1 MARKLSGREVALAVI
16 LTVAV
21 LGWIWFRPDDPFRG
35 GAAAGEL
42 TDLAQMDAAP
52 VVRMDLLAVR
62 DVKFDE
68 AGRDLFKYG
77 KKPISA
83 EELAAL
89 EAQRRAREEA
99 ERRAR
104 EEAERRRKE
113 AESRTQEQQARA
125 VARPRGPTV
134 PRIDLKY
141 LGYLGPKDDRIAV
154 FEDGDAV
161 VLGRVG
167 EVIKD
172 DYRIVEIQ
180 YGSVVMGFT
189 RPDLENKTQTL
200 NMPGR

>member
-1 MARKLSGREVALAVI
+1 MARKLSRREASLGVI
-16 LTVAV
+16 LTIVV
-21 LGWIWFRPDDPFRG
+21 LGWLWFRSDDPFQG

-42 TDLAQMDAAP
+42 TEIAQLGAAP
-52 VVRMDLLAVR
+52 VVRMDLLAAR
-62 DVKFDE
+62 DVKFDQ

-77 KKPISA
+77 KKPLSA
-83 EELAAL
+83 EDLAAL

-113 AESRTQEQQARA
+113 AEARA
-125 VARPRGPTV
+125 QQQQTQTVNQTSRPTV
-134 PRIDLKY
+134 PRINLKY

-154 FEDGDAV
+154 FEDGDDV

-167 EVIKD
+167 EVVKD